1 MAAEEQKLAQD
12 ASIEDVLSSI
22 KQIVEQESGTK
33 TPGVP
38 QPFVATPLPEVVSEK
53 APESVLELSETEIM
67 GEQAPVD
74 NKHVAEPEVV
84 DIDAFIQT
92 GDNVATKTPSETAT
106 DVAATPK
113 TASTKN
119 SLPSLPGGQVHLTA
133 MAGAKGLQVG
143 FPVEVLAEALRPLI
157 KDWVDSNL
165 PDIVERLVKE
175 ELAKLADK

>member
-1 MAAEEQKLAQD
+1 MASEEQKPSQD

-22 KQIVEQESGTK
+22 KQIVEQESGKK

-38 QPFVATPLPEVVSEK
+38 QSSAAQT
-53 APESVLELSETEIM
+53 AVLELSEMEIVA
-67 GEQAPVD
+67 ETTAVDNRPVD
-74 NKHVAEPEVV
+74 NIPVAEPEVV
-84 DIDAFIQT
+84 DINAFNQT
-92 GDNVATKTPSETAT
+92 GESVPVKETKPEPAPAAKPVSGSTA
-106 DVAATPK
+106 K
-113 TASTKN
+113 Q
-119 SLPSLPGGQVHLTA
+119 LPEGHVHLTA
-133 MAGAKGLQVG
+133 IAGAKGLQVG